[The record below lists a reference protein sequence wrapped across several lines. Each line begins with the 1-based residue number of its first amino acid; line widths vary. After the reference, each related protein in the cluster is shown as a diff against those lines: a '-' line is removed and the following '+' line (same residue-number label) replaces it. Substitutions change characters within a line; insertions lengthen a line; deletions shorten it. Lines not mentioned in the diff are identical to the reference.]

1 MRLPFFWLAST
12 VVLLGA
18 VSNFAIG
25 QSGNADQENGP
36 STSQLKL
43 LREGTRIE
51 LRTALCRS
59 LGDRL
64 VIDLGH
70 GERPMTALENLTS
83 QRVLKAVLDDASDS
97 QWTISGLVTE
107 FQDRNF
113 ILLDRVVRSP
123 QR

>member
-1 MRLPFFWLAST
+1 
-12 VVLLGA
+12 
-18 VSNFAIG
+18 
-25 QSGNADQENGP
+25 
-36 STSQLKL
+36 
-43 LREGTRIE
+43 
-51 LRTALCRS
+51 
-59 LGDRL
+59 
-64 VIDLGH
+64 
-70 GERPMTALENLTS
+70 MTALENLTS